1 MIDWTVHHVHSN
13 LSYFIY
19 FHNSSISCCTATAVF
34 SSTNNS
40 LKQGDK
46 SLQPHQLL
54 HSLQK
59 QSVLEKCREH
69 ECDITLYCMLGQWLN
84 FVMKSSC
91 YLTHYRF
98 TAYLCFAW
106 LKSLLI
112 QSKSKPVSKK
122 AEQGIVCAPWQHPKV
137 SEGAYLMQ
145 MTWGLMAFWGFHDML
160 KMSHTYIAV
169 TYLSVLLSKLKLNT
183 DKVLFPPTWQYNLSM
198 LNRNGWRHD
207 FTGLSFSASRWR
219 IYFRFYN
226 PVLAC
231 QVNIN
236 SHSLLTSTLHETAF
250 KFYFS
255 YSGRAE

>member
-34 SSTNNS
+34 STTNNS

-54 HSLQK
+54 RSLQK
-59 QSVLEKCREH
+59 QSVLEKCRKY

-98 TAYLCFAW
+98 TAYLCFVW

-112 QSKSKPVSKK
+112 LSKSKPVSKK
-122 AEQGIVCAPWQHPKV
+122 AEAKHRVCTVTTPQGIWWSTFDANDLGFDGILGVSWHAENEPHLHSCHLPFCAFVKIKAKH
-137 SEGAYLMQ
+137 
-145 MTWGLMAFWGFHDML
+145 
-160 KMSHTYIAV
+160 
-169 TYLSVLLSKLKLNT
+169 
-183 DKVLFPPTWQYNLSM
+183 
-198 LNRNGWRHD
+198 R
-207 FTGLSFSASRWR
+207 
-219 IYFRFYN
+219 
-226 PVLAC
+226 
-231 QVNIN
+231 
-236 SHSLLTSTLHETAF
+236 
-250 KFYFS
+250 
-255 YSGRAE
+255 

>member
-34 SSTNNS
+34 STTNNS

-59 QSVLEKCREH
+59 QSVLEKCRKY

-84 FVMKSSC
+84 FVMKSIC

-98 TAYLCFAW
+98 TAYLCFVW

-122 AEQGIVCAPWQHPKV
+122 AEARHRVRTVTTPQGIWWSTFDANDLGFDGILGVSWHAENEPHLHSCHLPFCAFVKIKAKH
-137 SEGAYLMQ
+137 
-145 MTWGLMAFWGFHDML
+145 
-160 KMSHTYIAV
+160 
-169 TYLSVLLSKLKLNT
+169 
-183 DKVLFPPTWQYNLSM
+183 
-198 LNRNGWRHD
+198 R
-207 FTGLSFSASRWR
+207 
-219 IYFRFYN
+219 
-226 PVLAC
+226 
-231 QVNIN
+231 
-236 SHSLLTSTLHETAF
+236 
-250 KFYFS
+250 
-255 YSGRAE
+255 